1 VRRFLVML
9 SDMIDGLSQLESF
22 MHQHETFLQAYD
34 QLIRAVAH
42 LPANGEPQDH
52 VYVEIEEKRRHAI
65 DGSVSATATEALARI
80 QKAHSGLPG

>member
-1 VRRFLVML
+1 MRRFIVKL

-22 MHQHETFLQAYD
+22 MHQHEAFLQAYD

-42 LPANGEPQDH
+42 LPTNGEPHDH
-52 VYVEIEEKRRHAI
+52 IYVEAEEKRRHAI

-80 QKAHSGLPG
+80 QKAHAGQPG